1 MDDMITD
8 QLEWLVSCNLQGN
21 RLARHLLIL
30 SGCLAGE
37 GLPENISRQMA
48 ALSRQVLLQD
58 VFDALVSSL
67 NQLGGAAPGRLDRL
81 GSDNFRGADLATLLA
96 QIEDARQQLSA
107 CETVN
112 LAELVAWIV
121 AQARDRKLWR
131 RTRSR

>member
-37 GLPENISRQMA
+37 GLPENISSNGP
-48 ALSRQVLLQD
+48 LCPGKVLQD

-67 NQLGGAAPGRLDRL
+67 NQLGGG
-81 GSDNFRGADLATLLA
+81 G
-96 QIEDARQQLSA
+96 ARQAGTTRQRQLSRGRSASFA
-107 CETVN
+107 CS
-112 LAELVAWIV
+112 
-121 AQARDRKLWR
+121 DRGCMTAAFRL
-131 RTRSR
+131 